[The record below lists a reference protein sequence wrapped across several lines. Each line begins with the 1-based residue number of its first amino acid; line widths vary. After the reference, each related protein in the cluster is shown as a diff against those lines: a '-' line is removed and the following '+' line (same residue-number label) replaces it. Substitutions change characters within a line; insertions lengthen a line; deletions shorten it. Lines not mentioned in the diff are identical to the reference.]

1 MHLSTL
7 AAAHGDKPAVIMGG
21 GGTLS
26 FQELEDSSNR
36 IAQLFRSRGLRPGDH
51 VAILLRNQLEVFSV
65 VLAAQRAGL
74 LHTPVN
80 WHLSAAEAA
89 YIVADCGARMLI
101 SAAAVGAVAAGPAQ
115 ATGLESRV
123 TVGEAPGQESLA
135 DAVADLPAPPIADEV
150 EGG

>member
-36 IAQLFRSRGLRPGDH
+36 IAQLFRRRGLRPGDH
-51 VAILLRNQLEVFSV
+51 VAILLRNQVEVFPV
-65 VLAAQRAGL
+65 IWGAQRAGL
-74 LHTPVN
+74 LHTSVN

-89 YIVADCGARMLI
+89 YIVADCGARMLV
-101 SAAAVGAVAAGPAQ
+101 SG
-115 ATGLESRV
+115 
-123 TVGEAPGQESLA
+123 
-135 DAVADLPAPPIADEV
+135 ADLEDIAAPAAQSA
-150 EGG
+150 